1 MIFSF
6 GKGMQ
11 PKKILIID
19 DEADF
24 GILLKKYFEQRNCI
38 VVVAN
43 TLEEGLA
50 LLPDC
55 RPDYIFLDNNL
66 PDGRG
71 WGKVDY
77 ILANYPEAQLN
88 LVSGHFVPKTTAQN
102 FKIIEKPLSIEELDF
117 IFKNDTLPLKPY
129 GYTDMNA
136 E

>member
-6 GKGMQ
+6 DISME

-19 DEADF
+19 DEVDF
-24 GILLKKYFEQRNCI
+24 GLLLKKYFEQRSCMVI
-38 VVVAN
+38 IAN
-43 TLEEGLA
+43 TLEQGLA
-50 LLPDC
+50 ILSEF

-77 ILANYPEAQLN
+77 ILSNYPEAQLN
-88 LVSGHFVPKTTAQN
+88 LVSGQFVPKTTAQN